1 MKNFVYN
8 NFISIVGLIML
19 LVFLLTDKTYKKKHR
34 NLFLNVIILVAL
46 ELLFANIDD
55 YLAQLDHF
63 TYWRTFTSA
72 MGYTI
77 RPMIGYFILGLT
89 LNLRKEKKS
98 FHYLA
103 IPLAINTL
111 CSFSGFFCDWCYSFS
126 STNDWAPG
134 TIFPYFSYFFISLYL
149 VLIVVDVIFNSNRR
163 SGFFILI
170 TVLGV
175 LIIVL
180 GMLFENIYGIFG
192 VSRNSIIISVIFFYV
207 FYQNREF
214 FRDKD
219 AIQYLARHDGLT
231 GIYNRYAFDVFSEE
245 LKSSKKPMGFL
256 ILDIDNFKKI
266 NDKYGHVVGDVI
278 LKRVAVLLEKT
289 FEQYKVI
296 RLGGDEF
303 VVLLENQTID
313 SANDIISTI
322 GYINKELVSGDI
334 AKMPTVSV
342 SAGLSFSEEGFDDNL
357 YENAD
362 SALYD
367 RKNTTRRGCT
377 LYNPN

>member
-1 MKNFVYN
+1 
-8 NFISIVGLIML
+8 
-19 LVFLLTDKTYKKKHR
+19 
-34 NLFLNVIILVAL
+34 
-46 ELLFANIDD
+46 
-55 YLAQLDHF
+55 
-63 TYWRTFTSA
+63 

-89 LNLRKEKKS
+89 LNLRKEKKL

-103 IPLAINTL
+103 IPLAINAL

-126 STNDWAPG
+126 STNVWSAG

-180 GMLFENIYGIFG
+180 GMLFENLYGIFG

-207 FYQNREF
+207 FYQNREY

-266 NDKYGHVVGDVI
+266 NDNYGHVVGDVI
-278 LKRVAVLLEKT
+278 LKKVALLLEKT

-313 SANDIISTI
+313 CANDIISTI

-342 SAGLSFSEEGFDDNL
+342 SAGLSFSEAGFDDNL